1 MLRLFLEI
9 YLRILLAFQRVLKDK
24 EQELLQQFGSTEQLK
39 VQEVISTLS
48 DIIGKSKDL
57 AGINMWTL
65 MYCIS
70 AFKYDFFN
78 ESNFAASTHWYFK
91 HGWVIHIGSFIVF
104 SIGCYYSWKFN
115 FSYSLIIQ
123 LEHLFNRKEEEGL
136 NLSTI
141 FTFFKIYYEMREIQV

>member
-57 AGINMWTL
+57 AGINM
-65 MYCIS
+65 
-70 AFKYDFFN
+70 
-78 ESNFAASTHWYFK
+78 
-91 HGWVIHIGSFIVF
+91 
-104 SIGCYYSWKFN
+104 
-115 FSYSLIIQ
+115 
-123 LEHLFNRKEEEGL
+123 
-136 NLSTI
+136 
-141 FTFFKIYYEMREIQV
+141 